1 MKTLAAP
8 KSQTAQ
14 RTAAAAAHAGHSGA
28 PAASTSPRQSAQGA
42 QIAQLQAL
50 GPGAPVQRVEG
61 DRKTKGFNRGKS
73 HSTTTPNG
81 KVKSHKPGKG
91 REEDPRKSAAK
102 NRRRDRM
109 LAANVANSQNK

>member
-14 RTAAAAAHAGHSGA
+14 RAAAAHAAHAG
-28 PAASTSPRQSAQGA
+28 PTAASSSPRQSAQGA

-50 GPGAPVQRVEG
+50 GTGAPVQRVEG

-73 HSTTTPNG
+73 HSTTTPSG

>member
-14 RTAAAAAHAGHSGA
+14 RAAAAHAAHSG
-28 PAASTSPRQSAQGA
+28 PTAASSSPRQSAQGA

-50 GPGAPVQRVEG
+50 GTGAPVQRVEG

-73 HSTTTPNG
+73 HSTTTPSG

>member
-14 RTAAAAAHAGHSGA
+14 RAAAAHAGHGA
-28 PAASTSPRQSAQGA
+28 AASTSPRQSAQGA

-50 GPGAPVQRVEG
+50 GTGAPVQRVEG

-73 HSTTTPNG
+73 HSTTTPSG

-109 LAANVANSQNK
+109 LAANVANSQKK

>member
-14 RTAAAAAHAGHSGA
+14 RAAAAHAGHSGA
-28 PAASTSPRQSAQGA
+28 SAASSSPRQSAQGA

-50 GPGAPVQRVEG
+50 GTGAPVQRVEG

-73 HSTTTPNG
+73 HSTTTPSG

>member
-1 MKTLAAP
+1 MKTLAEP

-14 RTAAAAAHAGHSGA
+14 RAAAAHAGHGGST
-28 PAASTSPRQSAQGA
+28 AATAAGPRQSAQGA
-42 QIAQLQAL
+42 QIAQLRAL
-50 GPGAPVQRVEG
+50 GSDAPVQRVEG

-73 HSTTTPNG
+73 HSSTTPSG

-109 LAANVANSQNK
+109 LAANVANSQKK

>member
-14 RTAAAAAHAGHSGA
+14 RAAAAHAGHSGA
-28 PAASTSPRQSAQGA
+28 SAASTSPRQSAQGA

-50 GPGAPVQRVEG
+50 GTGAPVQRVEG

-73 HSTTTPNG
+73 HSTTTPSG

>member
-14 RTAAAAAHAGHSGA
+14 RAAAAHVAHTGPTA
-28 PAASTSPRQSAQGA
+28 TSTSPRQSAQGA

-50 GPGAPVQRVEG
+50 GTGTPVQRVEG

-73 HSTTTPNG
+73 HSTTTPSG